1 MKKALRNSALKV
13 SLLTKARVSSGYSF
27 SHMMSQAYS
36 FEAKSM
42 VTIMTEA
49 QLIDLIEERRARGMS
64 EEQLADFENW
74 HRAAL
79 NRPPATE

>member
-1 MKKALRNSALKV
+1 
-13 SLLTKARVSSGYSF
+13 
-27 SHMMSQAYS
+27 MSQAYS
-36 FEAKSM
+36 FQAQSM

-64 EEQLADFENW
+64 EERLAEFAAW

-79 NRPPATE
+79 NRWPDLE